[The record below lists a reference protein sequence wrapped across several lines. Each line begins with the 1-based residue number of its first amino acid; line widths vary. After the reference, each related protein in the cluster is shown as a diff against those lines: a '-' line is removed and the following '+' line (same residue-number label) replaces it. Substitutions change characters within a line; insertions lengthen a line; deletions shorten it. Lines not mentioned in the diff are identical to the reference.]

1 LVYLSKP
8 ELLGI
13 YIASMVVEAIHYQ

>member
-8 ELLGI
+8 KLLDI
-13 YIASMVVEAIHYQ
+13 YIASMAVEAIRHQ